1 MEQGR
6 NTLLYLLLY
15 GQLSYIHIL
24 LKFRLWLWPFRRR
37 AFIWKATDLK
47 RKKAFN
53 QFKDLSR
60 DCIFL
65 CLLWHSW
72 SIGDTSDYKWLL
84 NNVKEEINYSIF
96 SGVENE
102 PEKPPGQRLNRINTY
117 RAMIKSFHIKLCT
130 RTGVEQGSFSRQ
142 GLVPSLP
149 FSATDNED
157 LFAGLL
163 LDDRQISF
171 PAYAVSSNDLQFV
184 LSVGEAAIFLRL
196 GACVIINPGLA
207 WGKDLETGL
216 DRLRL
221 WPEEMSRLEND
232 SPLKTVVG
240 ESSVTHI
247 GLETLLPISSLAPS
261 LIPRLPSAWM
271 FLFSSR
277 VRLECVDLFSD
288 SFLAVFLISAW
299 WKASNEF
306 DEFESGLLCVWA
318 AW

>member
-1 MEQGR
+1 
-6 NTLLYLLLY
+6 
-15 GQLSYIHIL
+15 
-24 LKFRLWLWPFRRR
+24 
-37 AFIWKATDLK
+37 
-47 RKKAFN
+47 
-53 QFKDLSR
+53 
-60 DCIFL
+60 
-65 CLLWHSW
+65 
-72 SIGDTSDYKWLL
+72 
-84 NNVKEEINYSIF
+84 
-96 SGVENE
+96 
-102 PEKPPGQRLNRINTY
+102 
-117 RAMIKSFHIKLCT
+117 MIKSFHIKLCT

-221 WPEEMSRLEND
+221 WPEEMSRLDND
-232 SPLKTVVG
+232 APLKTVVG
-240 ESSVTHI
+240 ESSVTHT

-277 VRLECVDLFSD
+277 VRLECVDLFPD
-288 SFLAVFLISAW
+288 SFLTVFLISAW